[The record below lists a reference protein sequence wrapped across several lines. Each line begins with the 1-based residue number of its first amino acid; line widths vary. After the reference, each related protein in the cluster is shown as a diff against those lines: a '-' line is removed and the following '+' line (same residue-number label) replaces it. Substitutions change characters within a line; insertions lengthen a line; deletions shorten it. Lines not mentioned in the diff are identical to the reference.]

1 MITTGT
7 PAFKPPNYANYNLSV
22 QRQLRPTTTVEVAYV
37 GNVAR
42 HLIGQIDLNQPTLA
56 TRNAHLTDD
65 INAIRPYLGFG
76 HLETV
81 AAIYT
86 NNYNALQVSANHRA
100 HGLTLGAAYTWSK
113 DLTTSPFD
121 RQCCE
126 TSNTYNVK
134 MDYGPSTITNTP
146 QVAEVSYVYDLPFM
160 KAQKGILGRVMGG
173 WEVSGI
179 TSFISGTSAT
189 VTQTEDPFNSLAG
202 NRGLGLAQQ
211 NGPGWWTSQSTRPNQ
226 VSAIQK
232 TKKRQEWFSTS
243 SFALASGNWGSE
255 KNGALL
261 GPGVQRWDMAAIK
274 NVNIVGPVKFQ
285 LRGEFFNAFNH
296 ENFSGIGTGIDAG
309 TPASGGSFG
318 TVTSG
323 HSPRIIQIA
332 GKIIF

>member
-1 MITTGT
+1 
-7 PAFKPPNYANYNLSV
+7 
-22 QRQLRPTTTVEVAYV
+22 
-37 GNVAR
+37 
-42 HLIGQIDLNQPTLA
+42 
-56 TRNAHLTDD
+56 
-65 INAIRPYLGFG
+65 
-76 HLETV
+76 
-81 AAIYT
+81 
-86 NNYNALQVSANHRA
+86 
-100 HGLTLGAAYTWSK
+100 
-113 DLTTSPFD
+113 
-121 RQCCE
+121 
-126 TSNTYNVK
+126 
-134 MDYGPSTITNTP
+134 
-146 QVAEVSYVYDLPFM
+146 M